1 MTASTF
7 CDPIILQRTLTYF
20 LVLSNS
26 HFPSQP
32 SGNKRSLTAMLS
44 STAKIPRIVDSNP
57 PRSAFP
63 FFRAL
68 CCIAKRHAMRRS
80 PVQGS
85 QQTSTTRSLTWKTGD
100 PGVSLDYTPHKT
112 TNIHTHTH
120 NRARASIHTYAYI
133 YTYIHT
139 YIYIHTHTYIH
150 TYNTYVIHTYMH
162 TYIHIYNTYL
172 IIHTYIHT

>member
-139 YIYIHTHTYIH
+139 YIHIHTYTYIH
-150 TYNTYVIHTYMH
+150 TYIQHIRNTY
-162 TYIHIYNTYL
+162 IYA
-172 IIHTYIHT
+172 YIHTHI